1 MRTILKILTL
11 SIAVGSGVMSI
22 RKHDTIK
29 EYQDSPDSG
38 AGIREVC
45 LCVFYKF
52 LVNDCPGLN
61 SLERLANLLEWGY
74 SGHQNWADK

>member
-22 RKHDTIK
+22 RKYDTIK

-52 LVNDCPGLN
+52 LVNDWPGLN
-61 SLERLANLLEWGY
+61 SLRAACKPVGMGLFRPSELG
-74 SGHQNWADK
+74 

>member
-61 SLERLANLLEWGY
+61 SLRVACKPVGMGLFRPSELG
-74 SGHQNWADK
+74 

>member
-1 MRTILKILTL
+1 MRTILKIVTL

-61 SLERLANLLEWGY
+61 SLRAACKPVGMGLFRPSELG
-74 SGHQNWADK
+74 